1 MDPMRRGKG
10 GPRSAAGKRNAS
22 RNALRHGLT
31 AVTHRR
37 AFASIDL
44 KNIADALC
52 DGEKADPDLMAAA
65 LEVAECEMALRAV
78 RAQARAVVERL
89 SEPTAIA
96 LRKGDNGLT
105 IGRAKYLGIWILGRE
120 IETLVP
126 KLMEKYKDQM
136 PPSPKV
142 AEKEERERQT
152 ANSDDGANRSDGNN
166 TSIRH
171 EDGEG
176 LVPYRLKA
184 LLETNG
190 SIEVREHALGLAKR
204 EIEVRDGDEALE
216 EATPDLLRLARYEQ
230 RAWCRLLRAIRKFAN
245 RKFVLALGDH
255 PLN

>member
-1 MDPMRRGKG
+1 M
-10 GPRSAAGKRNAS
+10 
-22 RNALRHGLT
+22 RHGLT

-37 AFASIDL
+37 AFASVEL

-78 RAQARAVVERL
+78 RAQACAVIERL

-96 LRKGDNGLT
+96 LRKGDNGLI
-105 IGRAKYLGIWILGRE
+105 IGRAKYLGMWVLERE

-126 KLMEKYKDQM
+126 KLMEKYKYQM
-136 PPSPKV
+136 PPSPKA
-142 AEKEERERQT
+142 AEKEELGEQT
-152 ANSDDGANRSDGNN
+152 ANSEDAASESDANNASVRQ
-166 TSIRH
+166 

-176 LVPYRLKA
+176 LVPYKLKA
-184 LLETNG
+184 LLEAND

-204 EIEVRDGDEALE
+204 EIEERDGAEALE

-230 RAWCRLLRAIRKFAN
+230 QAWCRLLRTMRKFAN
-245 RKFVLALGDH
+245 RKFALELGDRR
-255 PLN
+255 LN